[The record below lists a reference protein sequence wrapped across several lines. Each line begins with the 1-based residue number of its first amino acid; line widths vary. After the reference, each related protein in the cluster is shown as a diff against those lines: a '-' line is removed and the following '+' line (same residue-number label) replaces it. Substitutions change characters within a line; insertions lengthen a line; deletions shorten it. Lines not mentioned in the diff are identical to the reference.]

1 MTQVTVR
8 RPGWSGWPSDT
19 YYIEVSGFSGTL
31 GTYQL
36 SLSDLGAQPPDDHG
50 DDRSGATRIRG
61 GEFLDGDIERDGD
74 RDFFFFS
81 AERGREYR
89 IETHLGSNDDTVLF
103 LYGPDGGYLDE
114 NDDSGDSGA
123 SRLEW
128 VAPSSDTYYIEVSG
142 FSGTLGTYQL
152 SLSDLGAQP
161 PDDHGD
167 DRSGATRIRDG
178 EFLDGDIER
187 DGDRDFF
194 FFSAE
199 RGREYRIETH
209 LGSNSDTVLFLY
221 GPDGDYLDEDDDS
234 GDSGA
239 SLLEWVAPSSD
250 TYYIEVSGF
259 SGTLGTYQLSLSDLG
274 AQPPDDHGDDR
285 SGATRIRD
293 GEFLDGDIERDGDRD
308 FFFFSAERGRE
319 YRIETHLGSNSD
331 TVLFLYGPDGDYLD
345 EDDDSGDS
353 GASLLEWVAPS
364 SDTYYIEVSG
374 FSGTLGTYQLSLSDL
389 GAQPPDDHGDD
400 RSGATRIR
408 DGEFLDGDI
417 ERDGDRDF
425 FSFSAEGGREYRIET
440 HLGFDTV
447 LVLYGPDGGYLVED
461 DDSGDSG
468 ASRLEWVAP
477 SSDTYYIEVS
487 GFESTTGTYQL
498 SLSVLG
504 AQPPDDHG
512 DDRSGATRIRDGEF
526 LSGDIELDGDRDFF
540 FFSAEGGREYRIET
554 HLGFDTV
561 LVLYGPDGDYLVED
575 DDSGDSAASRLEWVA
590 PSSDTYYIEVSGF
603 SGTLGTYQLSLSD
616 LGAQPPDDHGDDRSG
631 ATRIRGGEFLDGDI
645 ERDGD
650 RDFFFF
656 SAERGREYRIKTHLG
671 SNDDTV
677 LFLYGPDGGY
687 LDENDDSGDSG
698 ASRLE
703 WVAPSSDTYY
713 IEVSGFDGTPGTYQ
727 LSLLELGRPATE
739 VNAIGPGETVEGRI
753 GDEEDRGYFEFSAQR
768 GREYVIETHLGSISD
783 TVLVL
788 TGPGGLR
795 LEDDDSGDGAAS
807 RMYWTAPESDEYL
820 IEVKGFGGATGSYAL
835 SLTELERDPTLTP
848 PRRDA
853 RYGGELVLAL
863 ADEPFEDGFSP
874 RDNFS
879 AGASQIYSLIF
890 SRLWRTNPES
900 PWEVVG
906 DLVKWWSIGPDGR
919 EWTLGLRQDARF
931 HDGSRVTARDAEYS
945 IEAFSLVGFAGV
957 SVIDDYTLRIEFE
970 EPNIDFANTMASSW
984 SAIVVPQGLLD
995 APIGRFTDLVGSGP
1009 FVPAE
1014 HNRNGVSTVGRNPDY
1029 YEDGLPFL
1037 DTVSLYVAPERT
1049 TRTAAFQAGDL
1060 HFLGYPYSRTSSG
1073 HFQPLTNQ
1081 EHARVSRNAAF
1092 GTYPFVSALWFDTR
1106 DPVLSDPRVR
1116 LAVNR
1121 VIDRNALDSL
1131 WAAGEPQG
1139 PVPEAL
1145 FPAWRARLDGPRE
1158 LDEWNRYDPEM
1169 ARQLLAEAGYA
1180 DGFATSIQVPPNA
1193 PQTWRDLAAWIAEM
1207 LAYVGIYAEVVESDF
1222 NAPAEWGIKLA
1233 PVRPFG
1239 QDIDRFFIEHF
1250 GAGGEYNYSRTR
1262 LDTPLA
1268 RPNNLES
1275 VIRLHQELV
1284 EQVYYIPLPALV
1296 FARSESVRGPLWAD
1310 LYDLGTT
1317 LRHVWLER

>member
-1 MTQVTVR
+1 MNRLFAVKPLLVITAALTIALVLACGGRGETTSPGSLLRLLPQNADSFTFADLEQLRDERLDNLVQQLASLIGEGRLDDWGIDLDDASSLVLSDPDSGDALIILRGRFVTEDVEDALDDDGFRDSAHRDVTVWSER
-8 RPGWSGWPSDT
+8 RGGVALAFVGEDVIVIGEEERVEDSVDVFIDEARSMDQDDEAETIVDALDDALVYSVAEDCGYRGCRRQGSAVRVEARDLVAVFAFLFRNDDAAADAEGDIEDDLEDLVDDPRTEADGEMVIAESPVDEDQLGLDRNGALAYRLEGDGSTPGRGGEEEPSQAP
-19 YYIEVSGFSGTL
+19 ERPRF
-31 GTYQL
+31 
-36 SLSDLGAQPPDDHG
+36 ADDHG
-50 DDRSGATRIRG
+50 DDRSGATRIRD
-61 GEFLDGDIERDGD
+61 GEFLDGDIELDGD

-81 AERGREYR
+81 AEGGREYR
-89 IETHLGSNDDTVLF
+89 IETHLGFDTVLV
-103 LYGPDGGYLDE
+103 LYGPDGGYLVED
-114 NDDSGDSGA
+114 DDSGDSGA
-123 SRLEW
+123 SLLEW

-152 SLSDLGAQP
+152 SLSVLGAQP

-209 LGSNSDTVLFLY
+209 LGFDTVLVLY
-221 GPDGDYLDEDDDS
+221 GPDGGYLVEDDDS

-259 SGTLGTYQLSLSDLG
+259 
-274 AQPPDDHGDDR
+274 
-285 SGATRIRD
+285 
-293 GEFLDGDIERDGDRD
+293 
-308 FFFFSAERGRE
+308 
-319 YRIETHLGSNSD
+319 
-331 TVLFLYGPDGDYLD
+331 
-345 EDDDSGDS
+345 
-353 GASLLEWVAPS
+353 
-364 SDTYYIEVSG
+364 
-374 FSGTLGTYQLSLSDL
+374 
-389 GAQPPDDHGDD
+389 
-400 RSGATRIR
+400 
-408 DGEFLDGDI
+408 
-417 ERDGDRDF
+417 
-425 FSFSAEGGREYRIET
+425 
-440 HLGFDTV
+440 
-447 LVLYGPDGGYLVED
+447 
-461 DDSGDSG
+461 
-468 ASRLEWVAP
+468 
-477 SSDTYYIEVS
+477 
-487 GFESTTGTYQL
+487 
-498 SLSVLG
+498 
-504 AQPPDDHG
+504 
-512 DDRSGATRIRDGEF
+512 
-526 LSGDIELDGDRDFF
+526 
-540 FFSAEGGREYRIET
+540 
-554 HLGFDTV
+554 
-561 LVLYGPDGDYLVED
+561 
-575 DDSGDSAASRLEWVA
+575 
-590 PSSDTYYIEVSGF
+590 
-603 SGTLGTYQLSLSD
+603 
-616 LGAQPPDDHGDDRSG
+616 
-631 ATRIRGGEFLDGDI
+631 
-645 ERDGD
+645 
-650 RDFFFF
+650 
-656 SAERGREYRIKTHLG
+656 
-671 SNDDTV
+671 
-677 LFLYGPDGGY
+677 
-687 LDENDDSGDSG
+687 
-698 ASRLE
+698 
-703 WVAPSSDTYY
+703 
-713 IEVSGFDGTPGTYQ
+713 DGTPGTYQ
-727 LSLLELGRPATE
+727 LSILELGRPATE
-739 VNAIGPGETVEGRI
+739 VTALPPPAAVAAERAFAINAIGPGETVEGRI

-863 ADEPFEDGFSP
+863 AEEPFEDGFSP

-890 SRLWRTNPES
+890 SRLWRVS
-900 PWEVVG
+900 PDSTGGVELDLVEWWEV
-906 DLVKWWSIGPDGR
+906 SEDGR
-919 EWTLGLRQDARF
+919 TWTVGLRQDARF

-945 IEAFSLVGFAGV
+945 IEAFSLVDFAGV

-970 EPNIDFANTMASSW
+970 EPNIGFVNTMASSW
-984 SAIVVPQGLLD
+984 RAIVVPQGLLD

-1014 HNRNGVSTVGRNPDY
+1014 HNRNSVSTVGRNPDY

-1049 TRTAAFQAGDL
+1049 TRYAAFQAGEF

-1073 HFQPLTNQ
+1073 HFPPLTNQ

-1092 GTYPFVSALWFDTR
+1092 GTYPFVFALWFDTR
-1106 DPVLSDPRVR
+1106 DLPFSDPRVR

-1121 VIDRNALDSL
+1121 VIDRSALDSL

-1145 FPAWRARLDGPRE
+1145 FPAWRTRLDAPREGPRE
-1158 LDEWNRYDPEM
+1158 LNEWNRYDPEM
-1169 ARQLLAEAGYA
+1169 ARGLLAEAGYP
-1180 DGFATSIQVPPNA
+1180 DGFATSIQVRTNA
-1193 PQTWRDLAAWIAEM
+1193 PQTWRDLAASIGDM
-1207 LAYVGIYAEVVESDF
+1207 LADVGIYADVVESDF
-1222 NAPAEWGIKLA
+1222 NAPTEWGIKLS
-1233 PVRPFG
+1233 PVGRFG

-1250 GAGGEYNYSRTR
+1250 GAGGEYNYSHTR
-1262 LDTPLA
+1262 LDPPDL
-1268 RPNNLES
+1268 NS
-1275 VIRLHQELV
+1275 IIDLHQELV

-1296 FARSESVRGPLWAD
+1296 FARSESVRGPLWAE

>member
-1 MTQVTVR
+1 MNRLFAVKPLLVVTAALAIALVLACGGRGETTSPGSLLRLLPQNADSFTFADLEQLRDERLNNLEQQLASLIGEGRLDDWEIDLDDASSLVLSDPNNDDALTILRGRFVVEDVEDALDDDGLRDSVHRDVTVWSER
-8 RPGWSGWPSDT
+8 RGGVALAFVGEDVIVIGEEERVEDS
-19 YYIEVSGFSGTL
+19 IEVFIDGTPSMDRDDEAEAIVDAL
-31 GTYQL
+31 EDALVYSVAEDCGYRACRRQG
-36 SLSDLGAQPPDDHG
+36 SAVRVEAGDLVAVFAFLFRNDDAAA
-50 DDRSGATRIRG
+50 DA
-61 GEFLDGDIERDGD
+61 EGDIEDDLEDLVDDPRTETDGEMVIAESPVDEDQLGLD
-74 RDFFFFS
+74 R
-81 AERGREYR
+81 
-89 IETHLGSNDDTVLF
+89 N
-103 LYGPDGGYLDE
+103 
-114 NDDSGDSGA
+114 GA
-123 SRLEW
+123 LAYRLEGDGSTSGRGSEEEPSQ
-128 VAPSSDTYYIEVSG
+128 APERPRFG
-142 FSGTLGTYQL
+142 
-152 SLSDLGAQP
+152 
-161 PDDHGD
+161 DDHGD

-178 EFLDGDIER
+178 EFLDGDIEL

-194 FFSAE
+194 SFSAE

-209 LGSNSDTVLFLY
+209 LGV
-221 GPDGDYLDEDDDS
+221 
-234 GDSGA
+234 
-239 SLLEWVAPSSD
+239 
-250 TYYIEVSGF
+250 
-259 SGTLGTYQLSLSDLG
+259 
-274 AQPPDDHGDDR
+274 
-285 SGATRIRD
+285 
-293 GEFLDGDIERDGDRD
+293 
-308 FFFFSAERGRE
+308 
-319 YRIETHLGSNSD
+319 
-331 TVLFLYGPDGDYLD
+331 
-345 EDDDSGDS
+345 
-353 GASLLEWVAPS
+353 
-364 SDTYYIEVSG
+364 
-374 FSGTLGTYQLSLSDL
+374 
-389 GAQPPDDHGDD
+389 
-400 RSGATRIR
+400 
-408 DGEFLDGDI
+408 
-417 ERDGDRDF
+417 
-425 FSFSAEGGREYRIET
+425 
-440 HLGFDTV
+440 DTV
-447 LVLYGPDGGYLVED
+447 LVLYGPDGDYLVED

-504 AQPPDDHG
+504 AQPLDDHG

-526 LSGDIELDGDRDFF
+526 LDGDIELDGDRDFF
-540 FFSAEGGREYRIET
+540 FFSAERGLEYRIET

-575 DDSGDSAASRLEWVA
+575 DDSGEGGASRLEWVA

-603 SGTLGTYQLSLSD
+603 SGMLGTYQLSLSV

-631 ATRIRGGEFLDGDI
+631 ATRIRDGEFLDGDI

-656 SAERGREYRIKTHLG
+656 SAERGLEYRIETYLG
-671 SNDDTV
+671 SNSDTV
-677 LFLYGPDGGY
+677 LVLYGPDGGY
-687 LDENDDSGDSG
+687 LVEDDDSGDSG
-698 ASRLE
+698 ASLLE

-713 IEVSGFDGTPGTYQ
+713 IEVSGFDGTPGIYQ
-727 LSLLELGRPATE
+727 LSLFEARLAPQPEATE
-739 VNAIGPGETVEGRI
+739 ATAQAFAINAIGPGDTVEGRI
-753 GDEEDRGYFEFSAQR
+753 GDEEDRGYFEFRAQR

-807 RMYWTAPESDEYL
+807 RLYWTAPESDEYL
-820 IEVKGFGGATGSYAL
+820 IEVTGYGDATGSYGL
-835 SLTELERDPTLTP
+835 SLTELERDPTPTP

-853 RYGGELVLAL
+853 RYGGELALAL

-890 SRLWRTNPES
+890 SRLWRTSPES

-906 DLVKWWSIGPDGR
+906 DLVERWDSSEDGR
-919 EWTLGLRQDARF
+919 TWTVGLRQDARF

-945 IEAFSLVGFAGV
+945 IEAFSLVDFADV

-970 EPNIDFANTMASSW
+970 EPNISFANTMASSW
-984 SAIVVPQGLLD
+984 RAIVVPRGLLD

-1014 HNRNGVSTVGRNPDY
+1014 PDRNDVSRLGRNPDY

-1037 DTVSLYVAPERT
+1037 DTVSLYVAPDRT
-1049 TRTAAFQAGDL
+1049 TRTAAFQAGDI

-1073 HFQPLTNQ
+1073 HFPPLTNQ
-1081 EHARVSRNAAF
+1081 QHATVSRTAAF
-1092 GTYPFVSALWFDTR
+1092 GTYPAVFALWFDTR
-1106 DPVLSDPRVR
+1106 DLPFSDPRVR

-1169 ARQLLAEAGYA
+1169 ARQLLAEAGYP
-1180 DGFATSIQVPPNA
+1180 DGFFTSIQVPPNP
-1193 PQTWRDLAAWIAEM
+1193 PQTWSDLAASIAEM
-1207 LAYVGIYAEVVESDF
+1207 LAGVGIYAEVVESDF
-1222 NAPAEWGIKLA
+1222 NAPAERGIKLA
-1233 PVRPFG
+1233 PVGRFG
-1239 QDIDRFFIEHF
+1239 RDIDRFFIGHF
-1250 GAGGEYNYSRTR
+1250 SAGGEYNYSRTR
-1262 LDTPLA
+1262 LDPPLPG
-1268 RPNNLES
+1268 PNHLNS
-1275 VIRLHQELV
+1275 IIGLHQELAGR
-1284 EQVYYIPLPALV
+1284 VYYIPLPAPLY
-1296 FARSESVRGPLWAD
+1296 ARSESVRGPLWAD

-1317 LRHVWLER
+1317 LRHVWLEN

>member
-1 MTQVTVR
+1 MNRLFAVKPLLVVTAALAIALVLACGGRGETTSPGSLLRLLPQNADSFTFADLEQLRDERLDNLVQQLASLIGEGRLDDWEIDLDDASSLVLSDPDSGDALIILRGRFVTEDVEDALDDDGFRDSAHRDVTV
-8 RPGWSGWPSDT
+8 WS
-19 YYIEVSGFSGTL
+19 E
-31 GTYQL
+31 
-36 SLSDLGAQPPDDHG
+36 
-50 DDRSGATRIRG
+50 RRG
-61 GEFLDGDIERDGD
+61 GVALAFVGEDVIVIGEEERVEDSVDVFIDEARSMDQDDEAETIVDALDDALVYSVAEDCGYRGCRRQGSAVRVEARDLVAVFAFLFRNDDAAADAEGDIEDDLEDLVDDPRTEADGEMVIAESPVDEDQLGLD
-74 RDFFFFS
+74 R
-81 AERGREYR
+81 
-89 IETHLGSNDDTVLF
+89 N
-103 LYGPDGGYLDE
+103 
-114 NDDSGDSGA
+114 GA
-123 SRLEW
+123 LAYRLEGDGSTPGRGSEEEPSQ
-128 VAPSSDTYYIEVSG
+128 APERPR
-142 FSGTLGTYQL
+142 F
-152 SLSDLGAQP
+152 A
-161 PDDHGD
+161 DDHGD

-178 EFLDGDIER
+178 EFLDGDIEL

-194 FFSAE
+194 F
-199 RGREYRIETH
+199 
-209 LGSNSDTVLFLY
+209 
-221 GPDGDYLDEDDDS
+221 
-234 GDSGA
+234 
-239 SLLEWVAPSSD
+239 
-250 TYYIEVSGF
+250 
-259 SGTLGTYQLSLSDLG
+259 
-274 AQPPDDHGDDR
+274 
-285 SGATRIRD
+285 
-293 GEFLDGDIERDGDRD
+293 
-308 FFFFSAERGRE
+308 
-319 YRIETHLGSNSD
+319 
-331 TVLFLYGPDGDYLD
+331 
-345 EDDDSGDS
+345 
-353 GASLLEWVAPS
+353 
-364 SDTYYIEVSG
+364 
-374 FSGTLGTYQLSLSDL
+374 
-389 GAQPPDDHGDD
+389 
-400 RSGATRIR
+400 
-408 DGEFLDGDI
+408 
-417 ERDGDRDF
+417 
-425 FSFSAEGGREYRIET
+425 FSAEGGREYRIET

-487 GFESTTGTYQL
+487 GFSGTLGTYQL
-498 SLSVLG
+498 SLSELG
-504 AQPPDDHG
+504 AQSPDDHG

-540 FFSAEGGREYRIET
+540 SFNAERGREYRIET
-554 HLGFDTV
+554 HLGSNSDTV
-561 LVLYGPDGDYLVED
+561 LFLYGPDGDYLVED
-575 DDSGDSAASRLEWVA
+575 DDSGDSGASRLEWVA

-603 SGTLGTYQLSLSD
+603 ETTTGTYQLSLSV
-616 LGAQPPDDHGDDRSG
+616 LGAQSPDDHGDDRSG
-631 ATRIRGGEFLDGDI
+631 ATRIRDGESLNGDI

-650 RDFFFF
+650 RDFFSF
-656 SAERGREYRIKTHLG
+656 SAEGGREYRIETTLG
-671 SNDDTV
+671 SNNDTV
-677 LFLYGPDGGY
+677 LVLYGPDGDY
-687 LDENDDSGDSG
+687 LDEDDDSGEDA

-739 VNAIGPGETVEGRI
+739 VTALPPPAAVAAERAFAINAIGPGDTVEGRI

-788 TGPGGLR
+788 TGPGGVR

-807 RMYWTAPESDEYL
+807 RMYWTAPESDEYR
-820 IEVKGFGGATGSYAL
+820 IEVKGYGDATGSYAL

-890 SRLWRTNPES
+890 SRLWRVS
-900 PWEVVG
+900 PDSTGGVELDLVEWWEV
-906 DLVKWWSIGPDGR
+906 SEDGR
-919 EWTLGLRQDARF
+919 TWTVGLRQDARF

-945 IEAFSLVGFAGV
+945 IEAFSLVDFADV

-970 EPNIDFANTMASSW
+970 EPNIGFVNTMASSW
-984 SAIVVPQGLLD
+984 RAIVVPRGLLD

-1014 HNRNGVSTVGRNPDY
+1014 HNRNSVSTVGRNPDY

-1049 TRTAAFQAGDL
+1049 TRYAAFQAGEF

-1073 HFQPLTNQ
+1073 HFPPLTNQ
-1081 EHARVSRNAAF
+1081 EHATVSRNAAF
-1092 GTYPFVSALWFDTR
+1092 GTYPFVFALWFDTR
-1106 DPVLSDPRVR
+1106 DLPFSDPRVR

-1121 VIDRNALDSL
+1121 VIDRSALDSL

-1145 FPAWRARLDGPRE
+1145 FPAWRTRLDAPREGPRE
-1158 LDEWNRYDPEM
+1158 LNEWNRYDPEM
-1169 ARQLLAEAGYA
+1169 ARQLLAEAGYP
-1180 DGFATSIQVPPNA
+1180 DGFATSIQVRTNA
-1193 PQTWRDLAAWIAEM
+1193 PQTWRDLAASIGDM
-1207 LAYVGIYAEVVESDF
+1207 LADVGIYADVVESDF
-1222 NAPAEWGIKLA
+1222 NAPTEWGIKLS
-1233 PVRPFG
+1233 PVGRFG

-1250 GAGGEYNYSRTR
+1250 GAGGEYNYSHTR
-1262 LDTPLA
+1262 LDPPDL
-1268 RPNNLES
+1268 NS
-1275 VIRLHQELV
+1275 IIDLHQELV

-1296 FARSESVRGPLWAD
+1296 FARSESVRGPLWAE

>member
-1 MTQVTVR
+1 MNRLFAVKPLLVVTAALAIALVLACGGRGETTSPGSLLRLLPQNADSFTFADLEQLRDERLDNLEQQLASLIGEGRLDDWGIDLDDASSLVLSDPDSRDALTILRGRFVTEDVEDALDDDGLRDSVHRDVTVWSER
-8 RPGWSGWPSDT
+8 RGGVALAFVGEDVIVIGEEERVEDSIDVFIDEARSMDQDDEAETIVDALEDALVYSVAEDCGYRACRRQGSAVRVEAGDLVAVFAFLFRNDDAAADAEGDIEDDLEELVDDPRTEADGEMVIAESPVDEDQLGLDRNGALAYRLEGDGSTPG
-19 YYIEVSGFSGTL
+19 
-31 GTYQL
+31 
-36 SLSDLGAQPPDDHG
+36 
-50 DDRSGATRIRG
+50 RG
-61 GEFLDGDIERDGD
+61 GEEEPSQAPERPRFG
-74 RDFFFFS
+74 
-81 AERGREYR
+81 
-89 IETHLGSNDDTVLF
+89 
-103 LYGPDGGYLDE
+103 
-114 NDDSGDSGA
+114 
-123 SRLEW
+123 
-128 VAPSSDTYYIEVSG
+128 
-142 FSGTLGTYQL
+142 
-152 SLSDLGAQP
+152 
-161 PDDHGD
+161 DDHGD

-209 LGSNSDTVLFLY
+209 LGFDTVLVLY
-221 GPDGDYLDEDDDS
+221 GPDGDYLVEDDDS

-259 SGTLGTYQLSLSDLG
+259 DDTPGTYQLSLSELG
-274 AQPPDDHGDDR
+274 AQPTDDHGDDR

-319 YRIETHLGSNSD
+319 YRIETHLG
-331 TVLFLYGPDGDYLD
+331 
-345 EDDDSGDS
+345 
-353 GASLLEWVAPS
+353 
-364 SDTYYIEVSG
+364 
-374 FSGTLGTYQLSLSDL
+374 
-389 GAQPPDDHGDD
+389 
-400 RSGATRIR
+400 
-408 DGEFLDGDI
+408 
-417 ERDGDRDF
+417 
-425 FSFSAEGGREYRIET
+425 
-440 HLGFDTV
+440 
-447 LVLYGPDGGYLVED
+447 
-461 DDSGDSG
+461 
-468 ASRLEWVAP
+468 
-477 SSDTYYIEVS
+477 
-487 GFESTTGTYQL
+487 
-498 SLSVLG
+498 
-504 AQPPDDHG
+504 
-512 DDRSGATRIRDGEF
+512 
-526 LSGDIELDGDRDFF
+526 
-540 FFSAEGGREYRIET
+540 
-554 HLGFDTV
+554 FDTV

-575 DDSGDSAASRLEWVA
+575 DDSGEDA
-590 PSSDTYYIEVSGF
+590 
-603 SGTLGTYQLSLSD
+603 
-616 LGAQPPDDHGDDRSG
+616 
-631 ATRIRGGEFLDGDI
+631 
-645 ERDGD
+645 
-650 RDFFFF
+650 
-656 SAERGREYRIKTHLG
+656 
-671 SNDDTV
+671 
-677 LFLYGPDGGY
+677 
-687 LDENDDSGDSG
+687 

-739 VNAIGPGETVEGRI
+739 VTALPPPAAVAAERAFAINAIGPGDTVEGRI

-863 ADEPFEDGFSP
+863 AEEPFEDGFSP

-890 SRLWRTNPES
+890 SRLWRVS
-900 PWEVVG
+900 PDSTGGVELDLVEWWEV
-906 DLVKWWSIGPDGR
+906 SEDGR
-919 EWTLGLRQDARF
+919 TWTVGLRQDARF
-931 HDGSRVTARDAEYS
+931 HDGRRVTARDAEYS
-945 IEAFSLVGFAGV
+945 IEAFSLVDFAGV

-970 EPNIDFANTMASSW
+970 EPNIGFVNTMASSW
-984 SAIVVPQGLLD
+984 RAIVVPRGLLD

-1014 HNRNGVSTVGRNPDY
+1014 HNRNSVSTVGRNPDY

-1049 TRTAAFQAGDL
+1049 TRYAAFQAGEF

-1073 HFQPLTNQ
+1073 HFPPLTNQ

-1092 GTYPFVSALWFDTR
+1092 GTYPVVFALWFDTR
-1106 DPVLSDPRVR
+1106 DLPFSDPRVR

-1121 VIDRNALDSL
+1121 VIDRSALDSL

-1145 FPAWRARLDGPRE
+1145 FPAWRTRLDAPREGPRE
-1158 LDEWNRYDPEM
+1158 LNEWNRYDPEM
-1169 ARQLLAEAGYA
+1169 ARGLLAEAGYP
-1180 DGFATSIQVPPNA
+1180 DGFATSIQVRTNA
-1193 PQTWRDLAAWIAEM
+1193 PQTWRDLAASIGEM
-1207 LAYVGIYAEVVESDF
+1207 LAGVGIYADVVESDF

-1233 PVRPFG
+1233 PVGRFG

-1262 LDTPLA
+1262 LDPPLPG
-1268 RPNNLES
+1268 PNDLNS
-1275 VIRLHQELV
+1275 IIGLHQELV
-1284 EQVYYIPLPALV
+1284 EQVYYIPLPAPLY
-1296 FARSESVRGPLWAD
+1296 ARSESVRGPLWAE

>member
-1 MTQVTVR
+1 MNRLFALKPLLVVTAALAIAFVLACGGSGETTSPGSLLRLLPQNADSFTFADLEQLRDERLDNLEQQLASLIGEGRLDDWEIDLDDASSLVLSDPNSGDTLTILRGRFVVEDVEDALDDDGLRDSVHRDVTVWSERSGGVALAFVGEDVIVIGEEERVEDSIDVFIDEARSMEQDDQAEAIMDALEDALVYSVAEDCSYRACR
-8 RPGWSGWPSDT
+8 RQGSAVRVEAGDLVAVFAFLFRNDDAAADAERDIEDDLEGLVDDPRTETDSEMVIAESPVDEDQLGLDRNGALAYRLEGDGSTPRRGSEEEPAQAPERPRLGDDHGDDRSGATRIRSGEFLDGDIERDGDRDFFFFGAEQGREYRIETHLGVDTVLVLYGPDGDYLDEDDDSGEDAASRLEWVASSSDT
-19 YYIEVSGFSGTL
+19 YYIEVSGFESTT

-36 SLSDLGAQPPDDHG
+36 SLSVLGAQSPDDHG
-50 DDRSGATRIRG
+50 DDRSGATRIRS

-89 IETHLGSNDDTVLF
+89 IETHLDVDTVLV
-103 LYGPDGGYLDE
+103 LYGPDGDYLVED
-114 NDDSGDSGA
+114 DDSGEDGA

-142 FSGTLGTYQL
+142 FSGMLGTYQL

-199 RGREYRIETH
+199 RGREYRIETY
-209 LGSNSDTVLFLY
+209 LGSNGDTVLVLY
-221 GPDGDYLDEDDDS
+221 GPDGGYLVEDDDS

-259 SGTLGTYQLSLSDLG
+259 DGTPGIYQLSLFEARL
-274 AQPPDDHGDDR
+274 APQP
-285 SGATRIRD
+285 
-293 GEFLDGDIERDGDRD
+293 E
-308 FFFFSAERGRE
+308 
-319 YRIETHLGSNSD
+319 
-331 TVLFLYGPDGDYLD
+331 
-345 EDDDSGDS
+345 
-353 GASLLEWVAPS
+353 
-364 SDTYYIEVSG
+364 
-374 FSGTLGTYQLSLSDL
+374 
-389 GAQPPDDHGDD
+389 
-400 RSGATRIR
+400 
-408 DGEFLDGDI
+408 
-417 ERDGDRDF
+417 
-425 FSFSAEGGREYRIET
+425 
-440 HLGFDTV
+440 
-447 LVLYGPDGGYLVED
+447 
-461 DDSGDSG
+461 
-468 ASRLEWVAP
+468 
-477 SSDTYYIEVS
+477 
-487 GFESTTGTYQL
+487 
-498 SLSVLG
+498 
-504 AQPPDDHG
+504 
-512 DDRSGATRIRDGEF
+512 
-526 LSGDIELDGDRDFF
+526 
-540 FFSAEGGREYRIET
+540 
-554 HLGFDTV
+554 
-561 LVLYGPDGDYLVED
+561 
-575 DDSGDSAASRLEWVA
+575 
-590 PSSDTYYIEVSGF
+590 
-603 SGTLGTYQLSLSD
+603 
-616 LGAQPPDDHGDDRSG
+616 
-631 ATRIRGGEFLDGDI
+631 
-645 ERDGD
+645 
-650 RDFFFF
+650 
-656 SAERGREYRIKTHLG
+656 
-671 SNDDTV
+671 
-677 LFLYGPDGGY
+677 
-687 LDENDDSGDSG
+687 
-698 ASRLE
+698 
-703 WVAPSSDTYY
+703 
-713 IEVSGFDGTPGTYQ
+713 
-727 LSLLELGRPATE
+727 ATE
-739 VNAIGPGETVEGRI
+739 AIAQAFAINAIGPGDTVEGRI
-753 GDEEDRGYFEFSAQR
+753 RDEEDRGYFEFRAQR

-807 RMYWTAPESDEYL
+807 RLYWTAPVSDEYL
-820 IEVKGFGGATGSYAL
+820 IEVTGYGDATGSYAL
-835 SLTELERDPTLTP
+835 SLTELERDPTPTP
-848 PRRDA
+848 PLRDE

-890 SRLWRTNPES
+890 SRLWRVS
-900 PWEVVG
+900 PDSTGGVELDLVEWWEV
-906 DLVKWWSIGPDGR
+906 SEDGR

-945 IEAFSLVGFAGV
+945 IEAFSLVDFADV

-970 EPNIDFANTMASSW
+970 EPNISFANTMASSW
-984 SAIVVPQGLLD
+984 RAIVVPRGLLD

-1014 HNRNGVSTVGRNPDY
+1014 PDRNDVSRLGRNPDY

-1037 DTVSLYVAPERT
+1037 DSVSLYVVPERT
-1049 TRTAAFQAGDL
+1049 ARTAAFQEIGDI

-1073 HFQPLTNQ
+1073 HFPPLTNE
-1081 EHARVSRNAAF
+1081 EHATVSGNAAF
-1092 GTYPFVSALWFDTR
+1092 GTYPVVFALWFDTR
-1106 DPVLSDPRVR
+1106 DLPFSDPRVR

-1145 FPAWRARLDGPRE
+1145 FPAWRTRLDGPRE

-1169 ARQLLAEAGYA
+1169 ARQLLAEAGYP
-1180 DGFATSIQVPPNA
+1180 DGFFTSIQVRTNA
-1193 PQTWRDLAAWIAEM
+1193 PQTWSDLAASISDM
-1207 LAYVGIYAEVVESDF
+1207 LWDVGIYAEVVENDY

-1233 PVRPFG
+1233 PVIRFG

-1262 LDTPLA
+1262 LDPPLPG
-1268 RPNNLES
+1268 PNDLNS
-1275 VIRLHQELV
+1275 IIGLHQELV
-1284 EQVYYIPLPALV
+1284 EQVYYIPLPAPLY
-1296 FARSESVRGPLWAD
+1296 ARSESVRGPLWAE